1 MDSLII
7 ELDNIKLL
15 IRRITNFNTD
25 HQEGW
30 SSIPQQCIK
39 VKHGNGYAWFGVNI
53 LNYNNTEWDTYKR
66 SELEREIKE
75 ALFNL
80 TDVEEVISDITRT
93 VDFILEIING
103 RKTAALLNLNTYQKN
118 EYLLRNDEVENHVLL
133 SVSLSNGVS
142 LEVYEYE
149 MDPNTLSY
157 GGFALELTTN
167 KGKFPAMLYHR
178 NVILNNYIT
187 SQLAQEITE
196 SVIQSY
202 LGSLLD
208 VQMDIKV
215 IKIVERN
222 RRPNK

>member
-1 MDSLII
+1 MDNLII
-7 ELDNIKLL
+7 ELDDIKLL
-15 IRRITNFNTD
+15 IKRITNFNMD

-39 VKHGNGYAWFGVNI
+39 VKHGNGYAWFGINI
-53 LNYNNTEWDTYKR
+53 LNYKNVDWDIYKR

-75 ALFNL
+75 SLFKL
-80 TDVEEVISDITRT
+80 TDVEEIVSDISRT
-93 VDFILEIING
+93 VDFILEIVNG
-103 RKTAALLNLNTYQKN
+103 RKAAALINYNSDQSN
-118 EYLLRNDEVENHVLL
+118 EYLLRSAEVENQILL

-142 LEVYEYE
+142 LEVYESE
-149 MDPNTLSY
+149 MDSNALSY
-157 GGFALELTTN
+157 GGYALELTTD

-178 NVILNNYIT
+178 NVILSNYIT
-187 SQLAQEITE
+187 CQLAQEIAE
-196 SVIQSY
+196 NVIQSY
-202 LGSLLD
+202 LGSLLY

>member
-1 MDSLII
+1 MDSLNI
-7 ELDNIKLL
+7 ESDSIKLK
-15 IRRITNFNTD
+15 IKRITNFNTD

-30 SSIPQQCIK
+30 TSIPQQCIK
-39 VKHGNGYAWFGVNI
+39 IKHGNGYAWFGISI
-53 LNYNNTEWDTYKR
+53 LDYKNVEWDAYER
-66 SELEREIKE
+66 YDLERKIKE
-75 ALFNL
+75 TLFNL
-80 TDVEEVISDITRT
+80 TDVEEIVSDITRT
-93 VDFILEIING
+93 VDFILEIVNE
-103 RKTAALLNLNTYQKN
+103 RKTAALLNFNTVHAS
-118 EYLLRNDEVENHVLL
+118 EYLLRNAEVENHVLL

-142 LEVYEYE
+142 LEVYESD
-149 MDPNTLSY
+149 MDPNSLSY

-167 KGKFPAMLYHR
+167 KGKFPVMLFHR

-187 SQLAQEITE
+187 DQLAQEITE